1 MGILRL
7 PIVGAVDAGN
17 AFCGYH
23 REKRPHEP
31 RIKRVRKCLYDDA
44 DDKNGA
50 AGEKC
55 GTPGRMAMLV
65 LPLIPRAL
73 HKNEHGERAEYHNR
87 DCEDDHVRHFRHPE
101 TVRIREKERRAC
113 EKKPAD
119 KLCENVRI
127 HMLNIFST
135 GVLK

>member
-44 DDKNGA
+44 NDKNGA
-50 AGEKC
+50 ASEKC

-65 LPLIPRAL
+65 LALIPCPLHENKDREGAKHGDRAR
-73 HKNEHGERAEYHNR
+73 KN
-87 DCEDDHVRHFRHPE
+87 CHVCHLRHPKVE
-101 TVRIREKERRAC
+101 WVRKKERCDRE
-113 EKKPAD
+113 EKCAD
-119 KLCENVRI
+119 KLC
-127 HMLNIFST
+127 
-135 GVLK
+135 